1 MKHSELAQHT
11 GKEGQP
17 AFIAANGKVY
27 DVTGSKLWK
36 NGKHM
41 NRHEAGK
48 DLTADLAAAP
58 HGTEVFAKVKE
69 IGTLETEKVTQELPL
84 PKWLADF
91 MEAYPF
97 FKRHP
102 HPMIVHFPMVFFII
116 IPLFLA
122 WNYLISPLAS
132 LPDTIFYL
140 HLLGT
145 LSLPAA
151 IISGWLSWKVN
162 YLGKPIPQI
171 TRKIRLSVVLLT
183 LNLITAAA
191 VIGNRSLLA
200 TPTGIEIVIPVLLFS
215 YLPLVSLIGQQGG
228 TLVYPH

>member
-1 MKHSELAQHT
+1 MNHSELEQHT
-11 GKEGQP
+11 GKAGQP
-17 AFIAANGKVY
+17 AYIAANGKVY

-48 DLTADLAAAP
+48 DLTTDLAAAP

-69 IGTLETEKVTQELPL
+69 IGTLEIQKETPELPL

-91 MEAYPF
+91 MVAYPF

-116 IPLFLA
+116 MPLFLA
-122 WNYLISPLAS
+122 WDYLVSPLAS
-132 LPDTIFYL
+132 LPDMILYL

-151 IISGWLSWKVN
+151 MFSGWLSWKVN

-171 TRKIRLSVVLLT
+171 SRKINLSVVLLV
-183 LNLITAAA
+183 LNLVTLAAL
-191 VIGNRSLLA
+191 IGNRSLLA
-200 TPTGIEIVIPVLLFS
+200 APSGIEIAIPVLIFS